1 MESVGFFRSCQPARL
16 DDEPD
21 RLERLAR
28 YLTRAP
34 IGGNTVHTHNAGRV
48 EVTTLPHLR
57 DDNAVFATRAASLDS
72 FRLPT
77 DYPGGSSFEV
87 IPGHLL
93 PDFPAKEPECG
104 RFPNAANT

>member
-34 IGGNTVHTHNAGRV
+34 IGENTV
-48 EVTTLPHLR
+48 R
-57 DDNAVFATRAASLDS
+57 DGFIPSGN
-72 FRLPT
+72 RLSR
-77 DYPGGSSFEV
+77 GE
-87 IPGHLL
+87 
-93 PDFPAKEPECG
+93 
-104 RFPNAANT
+104 